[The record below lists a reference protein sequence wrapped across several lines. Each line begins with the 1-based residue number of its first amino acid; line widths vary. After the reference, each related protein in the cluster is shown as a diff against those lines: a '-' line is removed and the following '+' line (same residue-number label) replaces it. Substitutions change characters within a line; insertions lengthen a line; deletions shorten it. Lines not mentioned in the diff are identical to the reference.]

1 MQGKIQVAP
10 GADMNALMNT
20 RHTLGYK
27 LGQLLEE
34 RFNIENNARAYQ
46 VVRVGV
52 NQARW
57 QEMEAIGLATGSEE
71 SDS

>member
-1 MQGKIQVAP
+1 MQGEVQVAP
-10 GADMNALMNT
+10 RADMDTLMNT

-27 LGQLLEE
+27 LGQFLEE
-34 RFNIENNARAYQ
+34 CFNIENNARAYQ
-46 VVRVGV
+46 VVRAGV